1 MAANGLLTDA
11 AEEALRQVEECQTFH
26 DDLVKTVEVRRRQ
39 FEGILERATE
49 AARWQ
54 SQLHPPYINHIVETT
69 IAGLIEDRLKYQ
81 VNPAPR
87 FYNPGEFD
95 VALQGAKAHE
105 DLFAAQL
112 KADHFNEFQR
122 PYVLDAAVVGLG
134 VAKTFWRNEVA
145 SRTRN
150 VVKDIRTVNDDYAHL
165 PVAVPTLVQET
176 RAETVFDGPVTE
188 AVDLRDLYWHEAA
201 VSVEKSR
208 WFAHAIWMS
217 HDDLQKLAKK
227 GVYDQA
233 AVDQLDPKAA
243 NDTQKAG
250 DTLER
255 ERERR
260 GRNKD
265 MFECLEIW
273 NRETG
278 RVITV
283 GARKVV
289 LRDKPWP
296 FWHNDYPFVFTSLQP
311 YPRSLRGMSIVEKLA
326 HLQDATWD
334 LLNQRIDTTRFVGN
348 FIQILRSD
356 VEDPDAFPFEP
367 GAQWFMEDPTAVTQW
382 APDISVATAS
392 LAAESLLKQDM
403 QNLAGGQPFTSTG
416 EADQQGANTATEAAL
431 VTNLAQMAV
440 KQMKTQL
447 FYSYERIG
455 CQRLYLNQQFIR
467 EPAYILDQIG
477 LDSEPEVREIMPELL
492 GGVGDYRFDVEPMA
506 ESLNQTQRRAEA
518 SSLFQVISSSQM
530 VCASSGSPWN
540 IKAAQQDLLESY
552 DKQNTDRYLATP
564 QPQQGQQA
572 PPGQPGTPAV
582 PGQQPV
588 GITAPQSIDPAT
600 SPSAQASLS
609 PAVFA
614 QRNLATTGGVN
625 NS

>member
-1 MAANGLLTDA
+1 MANGLLTDA
-11 AEEALRQVEECQTFH
+11 AEEALRQVEECQGFH
-26 DDLVKTVEVRRRQ
+26 DDLVKKVATRRKQ
-39 FEGILERATE
+39 FEGILERTTE
-49 AARWQ
+49 AARWM

-69 IAGLIEDRLKYQ
+69 IAGLIEDQLKYR
-81 VNPAPR
+81 VTPSPR
-87 FYNPGEFD
+87 LYNQGEFD
-95 VALQGAKAHE
+95 AALQGAKAHE

-112 KADHFNEFQR
+112 KADRFNEFQR
-122 PYVLDAAVVGLG
+122 PFVLDAAVVGLG
-134 VAKTFWRNEVA
+134 AAKTFWRNEVA
-145 SRTRN
+145 PRTRL
-150 VVKDIRTVNDDYAHL
+150 VVKDIRETHDEYASF
-165 PVAVPTLVQET
+165 PVAIPTLAEET
-176 RAETVFDGPVTE
+176 RNETVFDGPVTE
-188 AVDLRDLYWHEAA
+188 AIDLRDLYWHEAA
-201 VSVEKSR
+201 VSVEKAR

-227 GVYDQA
+227 GVYDPD
-233 AVDQLDPKAA
+233 AVAQLDPKAG
-243 NDTQKAG
+243 NDTQRAG

-255 ERERR
+255 EREKR

-273 NRETG
+273 SRETG

-289 LRDKPWP
+289 LRDKKWP
-296 FWHNDYPFVFTSLQP
+296 FWHGDYPFVFTSLQP

-326 HLQDATWD
+326 HLQDAAWD

-348 FIQILRSD
+348 FIQIIKSD
-356 VEDPDAFPFEP
+356 VDDPDAFPFEP

-382 APDISVATAS
+382 APDIQVATAS

-467 EPAYILDQIG
+467 EPVYLLDQIG
-477 LDSEPEVREIMPELL
+477 LDSEPEVQEVMPYLL
-492 GGVGDYRFDVEPMA
+492 QGDYRFDIAPMA
-506 ESLNQTQRRAEA
+506 ESLNQTQRRSEA
-518 SSLFQVISSSQM
+518 SSLYQVALSTQA
-530 VCASSGSPWN
+530 VAAASGAPWN
-540 IKAAQQDLLESY
+540 IKAMQQDLLESY
-552 DKQNTDRYLATP
+552 DKTNVDRYLATP
-564 QPQQGQQA
+564 QPAPGPA
-572 PPGQPGTPAV
+572 PPGVNPAGGGGPPGAPPNGV
-582 PGQQPV
+582 
-588 GITAPQSIDPAT
+588 TAPQSIDPAT

-609 PAVFA
+609 PATFA
-614 QRNLATTGGVN
+614 QRNLATTGGVSN
-625 NS
+625 A